1 MWPHN
6 WHLHN
11 LHYIIIILA
20 IFNNK
25 DIGTIQ
31 IEYLQYHK
39 QVTQITDRET
49 SNM

>member
-25 DIGTIQ
+25 DIGH
-31 IEYLQYHK
+31 YSDW
-39 QVTQITDRET
+39 V
-49 SNM
+49 